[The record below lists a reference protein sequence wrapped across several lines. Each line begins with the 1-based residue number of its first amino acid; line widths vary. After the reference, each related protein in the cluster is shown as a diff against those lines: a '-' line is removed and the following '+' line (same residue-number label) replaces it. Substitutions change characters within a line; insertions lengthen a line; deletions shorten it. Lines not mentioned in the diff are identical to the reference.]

1 MSETKL
7 GFRME
12 IVEFETDLNCTEA
25 MKPLRDQRPSRRLR
39 RIVSFQTSLYP
50 NILMLLHRVDVT
62 VRTHPPKQLGD
73 IHG

>member
-12 IVEFETDLNCTEA
+12 IVEFETDLNCTEV

-39 RIVSFQTSLYP
+39 KIVSFQTSLYP

-62 VRTHPPKQLGD
+62 VRTHPPKQWGD